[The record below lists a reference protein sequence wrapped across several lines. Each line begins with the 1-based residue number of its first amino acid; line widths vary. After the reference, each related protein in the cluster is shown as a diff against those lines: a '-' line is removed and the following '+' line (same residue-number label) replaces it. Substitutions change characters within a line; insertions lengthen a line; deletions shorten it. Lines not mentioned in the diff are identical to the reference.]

1 LRLYG
6 LPAADQARLTPGY
19 RYLDIFLTV
28 PFIGYQLQLLCT
40 TQLELVELLMLAQPF
55 PGRVDRMDA
64 NGEAG
69 WTPQRMSQIS
79 MRSPSL
85 AESNTGTRR

>member
-1 LRLYG
+1 MRLYG

-40 TQLELVELLMLAQPF
+40 TQVELVKLLMLAQPF
-55 PGRVDRMDA
+55 LGRVDRMMQTARRLDA
-64 NGEAG
+64 AKDIADLDEVAVAG
-69 WTPQRMSQIS
+69 RNQYRYT
-79 MRSPSL
+79 
-85 AESNTGTRR
+85 